1 MHIYL
6 FYYSIFIL
14 FKKTLYNSP
23 LKRPMYH
30 HPSLHWS
37 LARHGVT
44 QIGVTSSNNETSP
57 AIVTHNRSDK
67 KSVVCADPVRE
78 KIGPSLRLFLGAPYD
93 KKSIRVH
100 YLYQTDKLVLSFT
113 FILI

>member
-1 MHIYL
+1 MIYDG
-6 FYYSIFIL
+6 IIDI

-44 QIGVTSSNNETSP
+44 KIGVTSSNNETSP

-67 KSVVCADPVRE
+67 SVVCADPVRE
-78 KIGPSLRLFLGAPYD
+78 KIGPSLRLLYRLKISHQSFYFKQMAGA
-93 KKSIRVH
+93 
-100 YLYQTDKLVLSFT
+100 LVVLP
-113 FILI
+113 